1 MNDLQTVENYIDIT
15 TMMDS
20 EAVYVCLD
28 AERKEIARGTEADL
42 EKLGFRLAGRS
53 VQAVRVVV

>member
-1 MNDLQTVENYIDIT
+1 MNELQTVENYMDIT

-28 AERKEIARGTEADL
+28 AERNEIARGTKADL

-53 VQAVRVVV
+53 VQAVRVAG